1 MSALNSTQI
10 AQIKEDLETDKE
22 FLTDEEVLAI
32 AENVKA
38 KIPFKIPFL
47 SDQTVLTIL
56 FKNVRKIDR
65 ELYKLLPNEY
75 YELVRNLSDGISSD
89 EAKELIRRLTPLINK
104 LIDIPILSEA
114 IEAAI
119 IEFVLD
125 QIVNALVKGF
135 KLSESAITA

>member
-10 AQIKEDLETDKE
+10 AQIKEDLGTDKE

-135 KLSESAITA
+135 KLSDSAIAA

>member
-10 AQIKEDLETDKE
+10 AQIKEDLGTDKE
-22 FLTDEEVLAI
+22 FLKDEEVLAI

-135 KLSESAITA
+135 KLSDSAIAA

>member
-10 AQIKEDLETDKE
+10 AQIKEDLGTDKE
-22 FLTDEEVLAI
+22 FLKDEEVLAI

-135 KLSESAITA
+135 KLSESAIAA

>member
-10 AQIKEDLETDKE
+10 AQIKEDLGTDKE

-135 KLSESAITA
+135 KLSESAIAA

>member
-1 MSALNSTQI
+1 MSALNSAQI
-10 AQIKEDLETDKE
+10 AKIKEDLGIDNE
-22 FLTDEEVLAI
+22 FLKDEEVLTI

-75 YELVRNLSDGISSD
+75 YELVRNASDGISSD

-119 IEFVLD
+119 IEFVLE
-125 QIVNALVKGF
+125 QIVNALIKGF
-135 KLSESAITA
+135 KLSESPIAA